1 MSSSRYAGLSG
12 YPPPSIFAA
21 SRRRFVSSP
30 ASATAGRCQGCP
42 SICSCR
48 ALFRAPFTENGDGY
62 LQARDLP
69 LPGLERRVGNLAY
82 PRGESG
88 IQRTPR
94 AGPCA
99 PPDPPPLP
107 PGNGPGVRAGE
118 RAPAFA
124 PRVSPARR
132 GRRATSPGSTRTST
146 PSCWR
151 EASTSRKGSF
161 ICLFS
166 MSPSSL
172 STSATARSPLNGRLA
187 QSMLDGYTGKQM
199 IGASARMRRRLKETS
214 SGSPAR
220 SGA

>member
-99 PPDPPPLP
+99 P
-107 PGNGPGVRAGE
+107 
-118 RAPAFA
+118 
-124 PRVSPARR
+124 RVSPARR

-199 IGASARMRRRLKETS
+199 IGASARVRRRLKETS